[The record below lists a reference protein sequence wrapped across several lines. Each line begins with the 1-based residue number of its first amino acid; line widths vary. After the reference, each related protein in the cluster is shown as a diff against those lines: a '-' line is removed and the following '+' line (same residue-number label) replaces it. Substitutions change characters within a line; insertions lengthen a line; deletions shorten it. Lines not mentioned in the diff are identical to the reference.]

1 MSEIFDTIDRIA
13 KDIQKQKDDVLAMEF
28 TNCIG
33 TLLKKNGV
41 TVDID
46 EYKYA
51 NMAYCQTTIS
61 QKYGVFI
68 KDLDFTE
75 HDKPFLDKITEMKS
89 EISTLKSLIDNYSET
104 DSDACDEIIELK
116 AQIAEL
122 RQELARKEIEKEKRI
137 EFIASNGEQLTPLEV
152 ANSLINKNVFKVDD
166 LKELAEFLNVYY
178 RHHCDKK

>member
-1 MSEIFDTIDRIA
+1 MSDIFKYVDKNNSTAELIIDKNQIKQCHITDDFPKIPKFEKGGICGVKTPSVYSDFSEI
-13 KDIQKQKDDVLAMEF
+13 
-28 TNCIG
+28 
-33 TLLKKNGV
+33 
-41 TVDID
+41 D
-46 EYKYA
+46 E
-51 NMAYCQTTIS
+51 M
-61 QKYGVFI
+61 I
-68 KDLDFTE
+68 KE
-75 HDKPFLDKITEMKS
+75 HDKVFEDKITEMKS